1 MNIDEISKYSR
12 YEVKSN
18 KIAIKIDKNCN
29 FRGSDID
36 QQIKEANEQIKADG
50 GDTVISRKGS
60 ILTIK
65 SKFPVIFNRA
75 YRWDRSDLIEGV
87 RYYVSIAKKNGSR
100 RLHLNLGIIEFV
112 SGFEGSTKK
121 FRDCLRSSVSGLMSI
136 DGVDEYDS
144 EKLTEYYKKFID
156 EHSVEFVDRQSLRFD
171 FNATEG
177 IKRSIN
183 NKKSEIELMKSRG
196 ATDEDV
202 AYLNDE
208 MEIVSIKEIKAEI
221 EKLEKSIAD
230 LNDKTLSVE
239 FDIRI
244 GDNYL
249 YFINTRADEGFYTEL
264 HKASIQLSFY
274 SSLACRYSPP
284 TEITFACQDAFK
296 HLKRED
302 HLYISTFINGNRIEN
317 KNLNIQLGLIKR
329 KKRVKS

>member
-1 MNIDEISKYSR
+1 MNIDEITKYR
-12 YEVKSN
+12 KYEVRSN
-18 KIAIKIDKNCN
+18 KISVKINTKSD

-36 QQIKEANEQIKADG
+36 QQIKKANDEIKADG

-60 ILTIK
+60 LLTIK
-65 SKFPVIFNRA
+65 SRFPVIFNRG
-75 YRWDRSDLIEGV
+75 YRWDRSDMIEGV
-87 RYYVSIAKKNGSR
+87 RYYVSIAKKNASR
-100 RLHLNLGIIEFV
+100 RLHLNLGILDFV
-112 SGFEGSTKK
+112 SGFEGNTKK
-121 FRDCLRSSVSGLMSI
+121 FRDCLRSSAAGLMRI
-136 DGVDEYDS
+136 DGADEYDRD
-144 EKLTEYYKKFID
+144 LLNEYFKKFIED
-156 EHSVEFVDRQSLRFD
+156 HSVEFVDKQSLRFD

-183 NKKSEIELMKSRG
+183 NKKTEIELMKSRG
-196 ATDEDV
+196 VTDEDV

-208 MEIVSIKEIKAEI
+208 LEIVSIKEIKEEI

-249 YFINTRADEGFYTEL
+249 YFVNTRTDDGFYTEL
-264 HKASIQLSFY
+264 HKASSQLSFY

-284 TEITFACQDAFK
+284 TEIPFACQDAFK

-302 HLYISTFINGNRIEN
+302 PLYITTFINGNRIEN